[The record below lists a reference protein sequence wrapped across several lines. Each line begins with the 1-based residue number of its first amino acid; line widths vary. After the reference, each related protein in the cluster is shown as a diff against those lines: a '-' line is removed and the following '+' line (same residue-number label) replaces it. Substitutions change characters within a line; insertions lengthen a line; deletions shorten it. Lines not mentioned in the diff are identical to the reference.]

1 MENTDTFYERDAYWH
16 NNRPLKAA
24 KFCAK
29 CGQVKLMAK
38 FKRYLTPAEAR
49 SHGYSGEARVEVET
63 ASCNVCTPKRTKP
76 LSQLTNAEIK
86 RKLANGDV
94 REFLGVSVL
103 KQREQAAS
111 KELSAGG
118 KKSGEI
124 KRIKKWEPL
133 LDAIRLEMEAVWQ
146 QQKYARTCLA
156 AKGTNK
162 ERLENWRHHGR
173 TQAYCDAYLEILKK
187 VRGDF
192 TLSNRKARYAP
203 EHDRWQDYLTH
214 YEKNVIRGVWED
226 IPNYARAMMRTP
238 KAFEL
243 PPEKDE
249 TEAEVVEKQAPV
261 AEAEAKP
268 LPEGMPPMPIAVKA
282 TETQATPKEAA
293 PKQTL
298 PQQRPEG
305 MPPMP
310 IVPTAALMAEK
321 KAKQER
327 PAEHDEGNPDWL
339 DDLTAGL

>member
-1 MENTDTFYERDAYWH
+1 MEIYMENLDDFYERAAYWH
-16 NNRPLKAA
+16 NGRPLKAA

-29 CGQVKLMAK
+29 CGQVKFLAK

-86 RKLANGDV
+86 RKLAKGDV
-94 REFLGVSVL
+94 REFLGTSVL
-103 KQREQAAS
+103 KQRERAAAEALTAS
-111 KELSAGG
+111 G
-118 KKSGEI
+118 KHSGEI
-124 KRIKKWEPL
+124 KRVNKWQTL

-187 VRGDF
+187 LRGDF
-192 TLSNRKARYAP
+192 TLSKRKANYAP
-203 EHDRWQDYLTH
+203 EHERWQDYLTH

-243 PPEKDE
+243 PPEAKNE
-249 TEAEVVEKQAPV
+249 NTPPPVPVMPSSKRTVGTKPTVNVPAP
-261 AEAEAKP
+261 AQTHDGE
-268 LPEGMPPMPIAVKA
+268 PE
-282 TETQATPKEAA
+282 
-293 PKQTL
+293 
-298 PQQRPEG
+298 
-305 MPPMP
+305 
-310 IVPTAALMAEK
+310 
-321 KAKQER
+321 
-327 PAEHDEGNPDWL
+327 PAWIS
-339 DDLTAGL
+339 DLANGL

>member
-1 MENTDTFYERDAYWH
+1 MENTNEFYEREAYWY
-16 NNRPLKAA
+16 NGRPLKAA

-29 CGQVKLMAK
+29 CAQVKLMAK

-76 LSQLTNAEIK
+76 LSQLTNAQIK
-86 RKLANGDV
+86 RKLAKGDV
-94 REFLGVSVL
+94 REFLGISVL
-103 KQREQAAS
+103 KQREQAATNQ
-111 KELSAGG
+111 LAAGG
-118 KKSGEI
+118 KMSGEV
-124 KRIKKWEPL
+124 KRIKKWETL
-133 LDAIRLEMEAVWQ
+133 LDGIRSEMEAVWQ

-156 AKGTNK
+156 AKGTHA

-187 VRGDF
+187 MRGDF
-192 TLSNRKARYAP
+192 TLSKRKARYAP
-203 EHDRWQDYLTH
+203 EHERWQEYLTH
-214 YEKNVIRGVWED
+214 YEKNIIRGVWED
-226 IPNYARAMMRTP
+226 IPAHARAMMRTP

-243 PPEKDE
+243 PPEED
-249 TEAEVVEKQAPV
+249 EAEAAQTPAPV
-261 AEAEAKP
+261 TEVEAKP

-282 TETQATPKEAA
+282 TKTPPKEAA
-293 PKQTL
+293 PKQML
-298 PQQRPEG
+298 PKQRPEG

-310 IVPTAALMAEK
+310 IVPTAEIMAEK